1 MCPSVLVVGAFVIA
15 VKFFFLSFSEPS
27 FFLGSC
33 GEKILTR
40 KENLSF
46 GVRTVTTTA
55 VLCWRDYQQH
65 CFFGIRFFFEELYFS
80 GGRLTLTF
88 SFRLLQFG
96 DNRKTIRFFGT
107 GVKEGM

>member
-1 MCPSVLVVGAFVIA
+1 LATLQEIVCPSVLVVGAFVIA

-27 FFLGSC
+27 FFLGSRS
-33 GEKILTR
+33 EKILTR

-65 CFFGIRFFFEELYFS
+65 SFFGIRFFF
-80 GGRLTLTF
+80 
-88 SFRLLQFG
+88 
-96 DNRKTIRFFGT
+96 
-107 GVKEGM
+107 